1 MRLAAVILL
10 LTACLYGATPPWS
23 AANYRGLVMGRA
35 HREDVTKVLGA
46 PDAANHGRSGD
57 ELVYR
62 GRGEHKGDVT
72 VRVNAAG
79 VVTEI
84 QEAFPISIPRTQIY
98 KELGKDAMTAHY
110 STAKCADGALYRD
123 GRGAIELTLYPERGI
138 ALWTDQYGYDFA
150 AILYVAKMPGLARA
164 PACVGKH

>member
-1 MRLAAVILL
+1 MRLAAAILL

-23 AANYRGLVMGRA
+23 AAKYRGLETGRA
-35 HREDVTKVLGA
+35 HREDVARMLGA
-46 PDAANHGRSGD
+46 PDAANHDRSGD

-72 VRVNAAG
+72 VRVNPAG

-98 KELGKDAMTAHY
+98 KELGKDAMTAHF
-110 STAKCADGALYRD
+110 STAKCAGDALYRD
-123 GRGAIELTLYPERGI
+123 ARGAIELTLYPERGI
-138 ALWTDQYGYDFA
+138 ALWPDQYGYDFA
-150 AILYVAKMPGLARA
+150 AILYLAKTPGLARV
-164 PACVGKH
+164 PACATKH